1 MLQQISVCTLT
12 SNKVSELSGT
22 DTLSIISAGVMK
34 SALNFLLTIITQY
47 SRPPVDG
54 VINRL
59 STGILLMKEMVILL
73 DLPSLFY

>member
-34 SALNFLLTIITQY
+34 SALNFLLTIITTQY

-59 STGILLMKEMVILL
+59 STGTLLMKEMVILL
-73 DLPSLFY
+73 DLPSFY